1 MKFPDILGARHP
13 SLKKRLLL
21 TLLVP
26 LCAILLA
33 LGAAG
38 AWLTHRIVQNVSD
51 RVLSGSLQAIS
62 ETLAMQEGYLTMDL
76 PPSALGMLENADRDN
91 VYYSVSYRGKLV
103 TGYPELGLT
112 TTHPPLE
119 EIEFHDARFRGTPI
133 RVATEARLVPQ
144 LDSPVIVQVAE
155 TMNYRAALSRRML
168 TALTAS
174 EIFLLMMVATLV
186 FLGVHWGLMP
196 LSTLRREVEARNS
209 DPDMNFAPLPL
220 ATVPQEA
227 LPFVSAF
234 NALLGHVETAFQ
246 TLRRF
251 TSDASHQLRA
261 PLAVVR
267 THVEL
272 LMRHSENSSE
282 LKSAIADIYQAVK
295 ALQHLMAQLISLAK
309 AERPTDE
316 ADANDCF
323 DLVECTAATAR
334 NYAAS
339 ALRQGMTLSFDT
351 ACDELAVVG
360 NPIFAGEMIANVLDN
375 AIRYG
380 EHGGHIAV
388 RIPDDSGLL
397 EIEDNGPGIPP
408 ADHERVFE
416 RFFRLPR
423 NVDREGSGLG
433 LSIVQ
438 ALGRRMG
445 ASVGLRTADTGRG
458 LKVVIRFQL
467 PYASMEAELL
477 PAE

>member
-1 MKFPDILGARHP
+1 
-13 SLKKRLLL
+13 
-21 TLLVP
+21 
-26 LCAILLA
+26 
-33 LGAAG
+33 
-38 AWLTHRIVQNVSD
+38 
-51 RVLSGSLQAIS
+51 
-62 ETLAMQEGYLTMDL
+62 
-76 PPSALGMLENADRDN
+76 MLENADRDN

-103 TGYPELGLT
+103 TGYPELGLA

-119 EIEFHDARFRGTPI
+119 EIEFRDSAFRGTPI

-196 LSTLRREVEARNS
+196 LSTLRREVEARS
-209 DPDMNFAPLPL
+209 SAPDMNFAPLPL
-220 ATVPQEA
+220 STVPQEA

-272 LMRHSENSSE
+272 LMRHSAGSPE
-282 LKSAIADIYQAVK
+282 LKSAIADIYQAVR

-309 AERPTDE
+309 AERPTD
-316 ADANDCF
+316 DLDGDGGF

-334 NYAAS
+334 NYAAN
-339 ALRQGMTLSFDT
+339 ALSQGMTLSFDT
-351 ACDELAVVG
+351 ACEELAVIG
-360 NPIFAGEMIANVLDN
+360 NPIFAGEMIANLLDN

-380 EHGGHIAV
+380 ERGGHIAV

-445 ASVGLRTADTGRG
+445 ASVALRTADTGRG
-458 LKVVIRFQL
+458 LKAVIQFQL
-467 PYASMEAELL
+467 AYETAEAELL